1 MLDYWAQKA
10 NNENA
15 AYLQALAAEQAAAKK
30 SGGGGGGGSSSSGR
44 TGKGYIDNT
53 YNKGGSG
60 GAQAQTYNQIK
71 RGMTEWIQAG
81 QKQKAYELFA
91 GVAGQLSLSS
101 AAGKK
106 QYNELVTILNRAGF
120 GIPLER

>member
-60 GAQAQTYNQIK
+60 GAQAQTYTQLK